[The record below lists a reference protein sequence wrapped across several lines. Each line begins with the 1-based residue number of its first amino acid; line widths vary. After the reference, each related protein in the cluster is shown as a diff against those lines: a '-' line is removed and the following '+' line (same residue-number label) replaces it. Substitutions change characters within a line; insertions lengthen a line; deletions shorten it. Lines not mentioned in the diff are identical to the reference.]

1 MMRAVRVVAAAAVSA
16 FVVGCGNGTD
26 SGTPAADSSTS
37 ARAPAPAPEEVTTSP
52 AAVAAGLRQ
61 IATIAAQVAASGAD
75 KAQATGLARQIE
87 PVWKT
92 IEGTVKANDQ
102 NAYLAFEDSFAL
114 LGTGAEAG
122 DTAKLQQGLAGVS
135 KATADYLVKYP
146 G

>member
-37 ARAPAPAPEEVTTSP
+37 ARAPEEITTSP